1 MPRIPALLAL
11 CVSLTLAAFAGEP
24 ADAAIQPVAI
34 QPANTRVD
42 VSPAAHGPNEFS
54 FWTAGTLNAPHV
66 IALSNDR
73 RVTLAGFRYGR
84 RIFNTRPLA
93 FTYTVD
99 AIPAVLVSQ
108 PRNFKGTNT
117 GGREWIYGAGFSPI
131 GFHFDVLPRHRLQPF
146 VDASGG
152 GVWFTRA
159 LPYSDSTKFNFM
171 FEAGGGVRY
180 FERNGHALTFGWKF
194 HHISNAY
201 RVDDNPGIDSNM
213 IYTAFSFF
221 K

>member
-11 CVSLTLAAFAGEP
+11 CLLLTLAAFAGDA
-24 ADAAIQPVAI
+24 ADAAIQPGAV
-34 QPANTRVD
+34 QPGPTRAD
-42 VSPAAHGPNEFS
+42 TSPAAHGPNEFS
-54 FWTAGTLNAPHV
+54 FWTSGTLNAPHV

-73 RVTLAGFRYGR
+73 RVTMAGFRYGR

-108 PRNFKGTNT
+108 PRNFKGTNI
-117 GGREWIYGAGFSPI
+117 GGREWVYGAGVSPI
-131 GFHFDVLPRHRLQPF
+131 GFHFDVLPRHRLQP
-146 VDASGG
+146 
-152 GVWFTRA
+152 FTRA

-171 FEAGGGVRY
+171 FEAGAGVRY